1 MATMTMHIFLL
12 LVISKHA
19 EGKKKLKIKLI
30 HPLPAHTSTEIVCR
44 GGWKASIEAV
54 AAPLPLFF
62 RQYVEMDL

>member
-30 HPLPAHTSTEIVCR
+30 HLLPANTSTEIVCR

-54 AAPLPLFF
+54 ATPLPLFF
-62 RQYVEMDL
+62 RQFVEMDL